1 MSNKK
6 GFTLAEALL
15 TLTII
20 GVIAVLT
27 IPSVIHNYKE
37 AQYKLGAKKAVKALN
52 EAISLNIAMGRKSP
66 LRTTEDN
73 NLFEYLQQAMS
84 VVRSTTRLQ
93 YNKNAMAFYT
103 KDGMRYEFPSSHG
116 EDTGVDT
123 YDGQIKSGDLDG
135 EQYEYMDYSVNGKLY
150 NCGSKGVMTTG
161 SAEALNTNPCFVMVD
176 VNGDKK
182 PNPSTYSTNERT
194 YQIYTGGEAAELN
207 DLFIIMITDTSAIPY
222 GELAQSV
229 VYN

>member
-103 KDGMRYEFPSSHG
+103 KDGMRYEFPTTPAINGGTFSAN
-116 EDTGVDT
+116 
-123 YDGQIKSGDLDG
+123 
-135 EQYEYMDYSVNGKLY
+135 NGKCATPGGNVQDDLGTVY
-150 NCGSKGVMTTG
+150 DK
-161 SAEALNTNPCFVMVD
+161 PCLIIVD
-176 VNGDKK
+176 VNGQRR
-182 PNPSTYSTNERT
+182 PNPRKTAGSYKVPAA
-194 YQIYTGGEAAELN
+194 TGRSKIL
-207 DLFIIMITDTSAIPY
+207 DVFPIIVTDKNAYPY
-222 GELAQSV
+222 GVVAQRAMFQHD
-229 VYN
+229 